1 MLIEHALQLEMKHV
15 LDVGGSLDVRTVE
28 GIEKRRVKYDAYRLV
43 EYYREYQT
51 IGLRDSDESWM

>member
-1 MLIEHALQLEMKHV
+1 M

-43 EYYREYQT
+43 QYYT
-51 IGLRDSDESWM
+51 V